1 MTMRAISLGYHDV
14 VDEAAEVLAAV
25 GPVRMVYKLDRRDF
39 CNHLRAIRLQAGEAR
54 VQTIDRRR
62 TWRREQPVFLTID
75 DGALSGY
82 TCIADELELHN
93 WRGHFFITT
102 DWIGRPG
109 FMDRWQLRELRARGH
124 VIGSHSRTHPERMSQ
139 LGWGDL
145 LKAWFE
151 SCDALSG
158 ILGER
163 VSTASVAGG
172 FYSRKVARAAAAA
185 AIEVLFTSEPTTRA
199 SVVDGCL
206 VLGRYSIQRRTPFGM
221 SGAIAAG
228 EPWPRWR
235 QTVAWKARK
244 AVKAV
249 TGESYLTIRR
259 LLLSGGARER
269 AALGR

>member
-1 MTMRAISLGYHDV
+1 MRAISLGYHDV
-14 VDEAAEVLAAV
+14 IDDAAEALAAS

-39 CNHLRAIRLQAGEAR
+39 CNHLRSIRLQAGTAS
-54 VQTIDRRR
+54 VQTIERRR
-62 TWRREQPVFLTID
+62 TWTQEQPLFLTID

-109 FMDRWQLRELRARGH
+109 FMDRRQIRELRARGH

-139 LGWGDL
+139 LSWGEL
-145 LKAWFE
+145 LREWFE
-151 SCDALSG
+151 SCDLLSD

-163 VSTASVAGG
+163 VRTASVAGG
-172 FYSRKVARAAAAA
+172 FYSRKVAEAASAA

-199 SVVDGCL
+199 SMVDGCL
-206 VLGRYSIQRRTPFGM
+206 VLGRYSIQRRTPFAM
-221 SGAIAAG
+221 SGAIASG
-228 EPWPRWR
+228 ESWPRWR
-235 QTVAWKARK
+235 QTVSWKAKK

-259 LLLSGGARER
+259 LLLSGGVQER
-269 AALGR
+269 VALKR